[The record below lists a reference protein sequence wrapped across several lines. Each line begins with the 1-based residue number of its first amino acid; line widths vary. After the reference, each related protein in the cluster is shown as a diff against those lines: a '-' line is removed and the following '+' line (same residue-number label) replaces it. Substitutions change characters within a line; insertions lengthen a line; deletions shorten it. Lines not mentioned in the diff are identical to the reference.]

1 MSIKSIRGLRSYY
14 PTDKGPVDTYQLG
27 RNGRVE
33 YLVAEIAVDHL
44 NKGNQGLCF
53 LLIKFIVN

>member
-14 PTDKGPVDTYQLG
+14 PTDKGPVDAYQLG

-33 YLVAEIAVDHL
+33 YLAAEIAVDHL
-44 NKGNQGLCF
+44 NKGNQGLYF
-53 LLIKFIVN
+53 L